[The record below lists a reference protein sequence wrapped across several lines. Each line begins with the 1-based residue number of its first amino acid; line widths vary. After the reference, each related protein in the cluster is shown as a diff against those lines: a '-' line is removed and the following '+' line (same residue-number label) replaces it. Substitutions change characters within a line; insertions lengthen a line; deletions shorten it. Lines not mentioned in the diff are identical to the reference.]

1 MCLLCGPA
9 NRRAAEFAILA
20 RPATKLRGRVWEG
33 SHAEAAGGAVRDLLE
48 RVRDEGSGPGDLW
61 AGPIVAV
68 SRNDRPGGF
77 RVFAGLEAAD
87 GTVSR
92 GGLPETLFL
101 PPLRFA
107 AAWHHATEGPV
118 VERYARMI
126 DWVERVGHRR
136 DVSAM
141 HHAEEYPRDADFAAP
156 AALRLMLP
164 VV

>member
-1 MCLLCGPA
+1 MCLLCGAPTM
-9 NRRAAEFAILA
+9 RAAEFAIVA
-20 RPATKLRGRVWEG
+20 RPAVALRGRLWEG
-33 SHAEAAGGAVRDLLE
+33 SHAEAAGGAVRELLE
-48 RVRDEGSGPGDLW
+48 RVRDEGAGSGDLW
-61 AGPIVAV
+61 GGPIVAI

-77 RVFAGLEAAD
+77 RFFAGLAVAEGDAAE
-87 GTVSR
+87 GA
-92 GGLPETLFL
+92 LPERFHL

-107 AAWHHATEGPV
+107 SAWHHAEEGPV

-136 DVSAM
+136 DVTTL

-164 VV
+164 LV